1 MAKKSSV
8 FREINRLT
16 KKSTSNKDFRMSKV
30 IENFV
35 KPYLH
40 LTSNFTETEKLF
52 TLAMIAWNASL
63 YPQSERADI
72 IDILF
77 SEEII
82 GDDPNIQDELT
93 DIITILIDRK
103 LTFFVDYQRL
113 IIDFQLTKIGDSY
126 NLSVTSQEKTKEKI
140 SK

>member
-1 MAKKSSV
+1 MPKKSRV

-40 LTSNFTETEKLF
+40 LTSNFIETEKLF

-63 YPQSERADI
+63 YPESERADI
-72 IDILF
+72 IEILF
-77 SEEII
+77 SEEIV

-103 LTFFVDYQRL
+103 LSFFADYQRL
-113 IIDFQLTKIGDSY
+113 IIDFELTKIGNSY
-126 NLSVTSQEKTKEKI
+126 NLSVTSQEKNQEKI